1 MSEYTP
7 VESLV
12 LHFDIMINFVKEMRV
27 LLIDAMGN
35 TAVHPVVMGRQKTS
49 GQFRDPIKR

>member
-35 TAVHPVVMGRQKTS
+35 TAVHPVVMGRQKNIRS
-49 GQFRDPIKR
+49 I